1 LAKAPQALVGGQAV
15 IEGVMM
21 RSPGGVATAVRRPDG
36 TIAVRYQDHVPVTKR
51 FAAFGWP
58 ILRGAVTLIEAMV
71 LGTSALSYSAEEA
84 AREEGQETRPPK
96 PHEKLIWGLMLVAS
110 FAVGLGLFFYLPLV
124 LTDLTGVS
132 NGIAYNLMDGFFR
145 LVVFSTYLFLVTR
158 WGEMK
163 RVFQYHGAEHMT
175 IFNYEAEV
183 PISVENSRGR
193 PRLHPRCGTSF
204 LFFVMIVSILVFSF
218 LGKPDSLG
226 ERLIRIAFVP
236 LIGGLSYEVIR
247 ISARIENTFLGKI
260 LAAPGKALQLMTT
273 AVPDDRQ
280 LEVAVVALKTALSG
294 RVPVPAIEP
303 ALEERVLEPS
313 GT

>member
-1 LAKAPQALVGGQAV
+1 M
-15 IEGVMM
+15 I
-21 RSPGGVATAVRRPDG
+21 
-36 TIAVRYQDHVPVTKR
+36 
-51 FAAFGWP
+51 
-58 ILRGAVTLIEAMV
+58 
-71 LGTSALSYSAEEA
+71 
-84 AREEGQETRPPK
+84 
-96 PHEKLIWGLMLVAS
+96 AS
-110 FAVGLGLFFYLPLV
+110 FALGLGLFFYLPLV

-132 NGIAYNLMDGFFR
+132 NGVGYNLIDGVFR
-145 LVVFSTYLFLVTR
+145 LVIFFTYLFLVTR
-158 WGEMK
+158 WSEMK

-218 LGKPDSLG
+218 LGKPETVG
-226 ERLIRIAFVP
+226 ERLLRIAFVP

-247 ISARIENTFLGKI
+247 FSARIENTLLGRI

-273 AVPDDRQ
+273 AVPDDSQ
-280 LEVAVVALKTALSG
+280 IEVAVVALKTALEG
-294 RVPVPAIEP
+294 RVQAVERKP
-303 ALEERVLEPS
+303 ALEARVPEPS